1 MKCVHEKKEEERR
14 RRMEEKK
21 KAKMDEEEKDGERN
35 GREGRQEKKSKNV
48 LS

>member
-1 MKCVHEKKEEERR
+1 MKCVHEKKEEE

-35 GREGRQEKKSKNV
+35 GREGRQEKKWKNV